1 MALTVSVCCLSVL
14 GMIALALSEHR
25 LHPKHPSV
33 RIFWAAPLVGALL
46 LVVCRVL
53 SPVEVI
59 QGLNADSAI
68 NPIKILVLF
77 FAMTLMSV
85 FLDEEGFFRYLAS
98 AVLAKAGS
106 DQRKLFFLLY
116 AAVSVLTV
124 FTSND
129 IVVLTFTPFIC
140 YFAKHAKID
149 PLPYLICEFVAANTW
164 SMALIIG
171 NPTNIYLAASAGVGF
186 AEYLKIMIL
195 PTVMGGIA
203 SLVALWLLFGRRL
216 RTPMEPSEAH
226 ECIAD
231 KPTVIL
237 GIVALG
243 GCILLMVLS
252 SYINIAMWLI
262 AAVCCAVL
270 YVGAVAELGLRHR
283 KLTPVRRS
291 LLRAPFD
298 VAPFVLSMF
307 VLVMG
312 LNKVGV
318 TAQLSEWLLG
328 TGEVFRVGVGSF
340 LAANLVN
347 NIPMSVLFS
356 SVVAPAGVTSVSAL
370 YAAVVGSNIGAF
382 FTPLGALAGIMWMAL
397 LRQHGV
403 KLSFGRFAL
412 YGAAISIPT
421 LLATLGGLW
430 LVLL

>member
-1 MALTVSVCCLSVL
+1 MALTVCISLISVA
-14 GMIALALSEHR
+14 GMIALALTEHR
-25 LHPKHPSV
+25 LHPKHPSMRV
-33 RIFWAAPLVGALL
+33 FWAAPLLGAFL
-46 LVVCRVL
+46 LVACRVL
-53 SPVEVI
+53 SPTEVLG
-59 QGLNADSAI
+59 GLNADSAI

-98 AVLAKAGS
+98 AVLNKAGS

-171 NPTNIYLAASAGVGF
+171 NPTNIYLAASAGVTF
-186 AEYLKIMIL
+186 AEYLKIMIF
-195 PTVMGGIA
+195 PTVMGGIT
-203 SLVALWLLFGRRL
+203 SLWVLWILFRKHL
-216 RTPMEPSEAH
+216 RAPMEPSEAH
-226 ECIAD
+226 EYIED
-231 KPTVIL
+231 KPTVTL
-237 GIVALG
+237 GIAALG
-243 GCILLMVLS
+243 GCILLMVFS
-252 SYINIAMWLI
+252 SYVDISMWLI
-262 AAVCCAVL
+262 AALSCLSLYFIAVS
-270 YVGAVAELGLRHR
+270 ELICRHR
-283 KLTPVRRS
+283 GLSPVRHA

-298 VAPFVLSMF
+298 VVPFVLSMF

-318 TAQLSEWLLG
+318 TAQLSAWLLG
-328 TGEVFRVGVGSF
+328 EGEVFRVGVGSF

-356 SVVAPAGVTSVSAL
+356 SVVAPGAAASVPAL
-370 YAAVVGSNIGAF
+370 YAAVIGSNIGAF

-397 LRQHGV
+397 LRRYHV
-403 KLSFGRFAL
+403 KLSFGRFIL
-412 YGAAISIPT
+412 YGAVIAVPT
-421 LLATLGGLW
+421 LLATLAGLW
-430 LVLL
+430 LVLI